1 VAAATLPRDIPTGP
15 RSKDLTRL
23 GAGVPGPLGRLSGW
37 AVNVVRKRRP
47 PPPAV
52 TDAPRGSSGMDP
64 WLM

>member
-1 VAAATLPRDIPTGP
+1 V
-15 RSKDLTRL
+15 TRL
-23 GAGVPGPLGRLSGW
+23 GAGVPGLLGWLTGR

>member
-1 VAAATLPRDIPTGP
+1 
-15 RSKDLTRL
+15 
-23 GAGVPGPLGRLSGW
+23 VPGLLGRLCGP